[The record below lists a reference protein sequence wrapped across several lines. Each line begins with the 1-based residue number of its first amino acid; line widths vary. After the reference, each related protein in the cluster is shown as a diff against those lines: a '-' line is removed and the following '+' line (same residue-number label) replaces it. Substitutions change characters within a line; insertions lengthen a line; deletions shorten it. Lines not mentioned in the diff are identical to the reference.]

1 MGDLGRLTLLNEIF
15 TEQERERARRY
26 HRPRYAVRVAE
37 LALGIAVPAALA
49 FGQVG
54 RLASGAW
61 WAEAA
66 FLSALV
72 VLVGTL
78 ARLPLSVWRFRHE
91 RSWGFSTQSV
101 SGWLGDK
108 AKGTGI
114 GILLT
119 SGAMLGLVSLARAY
133 PDWWPVLAGLG
144 AAGLVALLTF
154 VAPIVLEP
162 IFNRFRPLEDE
173 ELADELRRLSVR
185 AGVPVRDVLVADA
198 SRRTRKHNA
207 YVSGLGR
214 TRRVVLW
221 DTLLERGRRAELGL
235 VVAHELGHRRLR
247 HVAWGT
253 LVAMAGA
260 AASVLAL
267 WLVLRWDGLHEA
279 LGVSGAGDPEIV
291 PFAIAFVTTLDL
303 AGVPFWTAMSRRFER
318 SADRFSLELTRDPAA
333 YEAVH
338 HGLAIANLGD
348 LDPPR
353 LYYLALHGHPTA
365 PERIAAGRA
374 WKGARQEPDR

>member
-1 MGDLGRLTLLNEIF
+1 M
-15 TEQERERARRY
+15 ERARRY
-26 HRPRYAVRVAE
+26 HRPRYPVRVAE

-54 RLASGAW
+54 RLVGGPW
-61 WAEAA
+61 WVEAA
-66 FLSALV
+66 ILSALV
-72 VLVGTL
+72 VLAGTL

-91 RSWGFSTQSV
+91 RRWGFSTQSV
-101 SGWLGDK
+101 AGWLGDK
-108 AKGTGI
+108 AKGIGI

-119 SGAMLGLVSLARAY
+119 GGAMLGLVSLARAY

-144 AAGLVALLTF
+144 AAALVAVLTF
-154 VAPIVLEP
+154 VAPVVFEP
-162 IFNRFRPLEDE
+162 LFNRFRPLEDE
-173 ELADELRRLSVR
+173 ELADELRGLSAR

-247 HVAWGT
+247 HVALGT
-253 LVAMAGA
+253 LLGMAGA

-267 WLVLRWDGLHEA
+267 WLVLEWDGLRDA
-279 LGVSGAGDPEIV
+279 LGVSGAGDPEVV
-291 PFAIAFVTTLDL
+291 PFAIAFITALDL

-338 HGLAIANLGD
+338 RGLALANLAD

-365 PERIAAGRA
+365 TERIAAGRA
-374 WKGARQEPDR
+374 WKGAATEPRR